1 MAMPLKSRIV
11 LVTGSSSGIGRASA
25 LAFARVGAK
34 VAVSDVDVEG
44 GNETVAKW
52 SGKPEVKPRLSK
64 QMYQN
69 RLRLKTLINRVTQVY
84 GGLDCAHNNAG
95 IEGIQAST
103 ADYPEEDWDQVMGVN
118 LKGVWLCMKYEI
130 REMLASGKG
139 SIVNTASTFG
149 LVGSKIGLP
158 AYIASKHGV
167 VGLMK
172 AAALEYAQRGIRVNA
187 VCPGTIQ
194 TPMYERVNPIV
205 IGDSPSARKEAE
217 RQIIERE
224 PSGRIGR
231 PEEVAEAAVWLC
243 SDAAS
248 FVTGHTLVIDGGLMA
263 Q

>member
-1 MAMPLKSRIV
+1 
-11 LVTGSSSGIGRASA
+11 
-25 LAFARVGAK
+25 
-34 VAVSDVDVEG
+34 
-44 GNETVAKW
+44 
-52 SGKPEVKPRLSK
+52 
-64 QMYQN
+64 
-69 RLRLKTLINRVTQVY
+69 
-84 GGLDCAHNNAG
+84 
-95 IEGIQAST
+95 
-103 ADYPEEDWDQVMGVN
+103 MGVN

-139 SIVNTASTFG
+139 SIVITASTFG

-205 IGDSPSARKEAE
+205 IGDRLSARKDAE
-217 RQIIERE
+217 RQTIERE